1 LDSPSVAA
9 VILNWNG
16 KKYLEQFLPSLV
28 HSTYSNLRIMVADNA
43 STDDSVEFLEK
54 NYPQI
59 KVIQNHGNL
68 GFTGGYNEALKQV
81 DASYYVLLNSDVEV
95 TPGWV
100 EPAVTLLEKDLSIG
114 ACQPKMLD
122 WMNRHMFEYAG
133 AAGGWLDAF
142 GYPFCRGRVFDYCEE
157 DNGQY
162 DQAEPIFWASGAA
175 LFIRAKVFHEMGGCE
190 PFFFAHMEEI
200 DLCWRMQLAGYKI
213 YSCPQSVVYHVGGGT
228 LPKGDQRKVF
238 LNFRNNLIM
247 LTKNMRTTEL
257 FWKIPIRIMLDA
269 ASAWKNIFIGEPAYF
284 LAVTKAHMA
293 YAKWLFIGRSKS
305 IFPVKRNKTL
315 TGLYHGN
322 IAWQHFIK
330 GKKGFRE
337 IVRPKN

>member
-1 LDSPSVAA
+1 M
-9 VILNWNG
+9 ILNWNG

-175 LFIRAKVFHEMGGCE
+175 LFIRAKVFHEMGGFE